1 MMRWFRLALFCW
13 LLLCA
18 LRSLTLPVNWN
29 HPLQVVD
36 LGAWLDPARAC
47 AVYGRTASAV
57 RSMECDLVRTR
68 SLISVVLDCRWTQ
81 GNLAP
86 ARAETMDLRNRSE
99 LAKLPVKPATP
110 TNTIEHRILDKNTGL
125 TQQF

>member
-36 LGAWLDPARAC
+36 LGPWLDPARAC
-47 AVYGRTASAV
+47 AVYGHTASAV

-68 SLISVVLDCRWTQ
+68 SLISVVLDCRWTP

-86 ARAETMDLRNRSE
+86 PGLRPWAPETDPDSPSCRSSRQLQPTLSSTVFSTKT
-99 LAKLPVKPATP
+99 LA
-110 TNTIEHRILDKNTGL
+110 
-125 TQQF
+125 